1 MQDDPILHFALPISS
16 SSSRRIR
23 NRYLAIPASSPTSIY
38 LYFLFRFE
46 KGKFKSVR
54 SIEVNL
60 LARRRRTWNNQ
71 PHSRHEKQRTTAVQ
85 PTLLLKTFRPAEGHA
100 MVESEKKMSL
110 LRCCFIVVVV
120 LAFVCRSIHACMQFS
135 VP

>member
-16 SSSRRIR
+16 ASSRRIR

-46 KGKFKSVR
+46 KEKFKSVR
-54 SIEVNL
+54 SIQVNL
-60 LARRRRTWNNQ
+60 LARRRRTWNN
-71 PHSRHEKQRTTAVQ
+71 HTADTKNKGRATAVQ
-85 PTLLLKTFRPAEGHA
+85 PTLLLKTFRSAEGHA
-100 MVESEKKMSL
+100 MVESEKKMPL
-110 LRCCFIVVVV
+110 LFVVVV
-120 LAFVCRSIHACMQFS
+120 LAFVCRSIHACVQFS